1 MSNSSSEKDM
11 HLLIRSVALNMLINP
26 LVTFGVS
33 IVIARTLGPDGR
45 GSYGVLVA
53 ILAMFPILACLGLD
67 YATRFF
73 CANDAANS
81 ASLLKTMTLIG
92 TGLGAVSSCIVIL
105 LGQSLSRADFVFG
118 QLGTFGLCVLAITL
132 LLVMIC
138 RFWNFYLIGKE
149 RYGYGTWGVTGSIVV
164 QGSVLLLGWRLGAI
178 SLNFAALSL
187 AFQALFHFVLFPILS
202 WQDVRN
208 AVSSPLLSIG
218 RLREMLRFG
227 SWMYV
232 GGTLGLANTHL
243 IIFLLSGLAGLTET
257 GLYAVVVGPA
267 NLLLLF
273 GAPLGTVV
281 ATRATKRIG
290 DKHFSIQVAAGL
302 RVIFCMTT
310 GAGLLGLIVA
320 PFLIPMIFGE
330 EFGGAVGPFCW
341 LLPGLVGM
349 SLKRV
354 MVQFLSGIGKPRW
367 STAISATNAV
377 TGIAIALIL
386 IPEFGATG
394 AAIAVTAAHILS
406 ALLALRA
413 FWHFA
418 QLRSSELF
426 VPHVSDWHSVA
437 RVLGLTNTVSAR
449 SQ

>member
-1 MSNSSSEKDM
+1 MSNSSPEKDM

-26 LVTFGVS
+26 LVTFGIS
-33 IVIARTLGPDGR
+33 IIIARTLGPDGR

-53 ILAMFPILACLGLD
+53 ILTMFPILACLGLE

-92 TGLGAVSSCIVIL
+92 TGLGAVLSCVVIF
-105 LGQSLSRADFVFG
+105 LGQSLSRANFVFD
-118 QLGTFGLCVLAITL
+118 QLGAFGLWALAITL

-138 RFWNFYLIGKE
+138 RFWNFYLTGKE
-149 RYGYGTWGVTGSIVV
+149 RYGYGTWGVTGSILL
-164 QGSVLLLGWRLGAI
+164 QGSVLLLGWQLGAI

-187 AFQALFHFVLFPILS
+187 ALQALFHFVLFPVLS
-202 WQDVRN
+202 WQDVRT
-208 AVSSPLLSIG
+208 AVSSPLLSTG

-257 GLYAVVVGPA
+257 GLYAAVVGPA

-273 GAPLGTVV
+273 SAPLGTVL

-310 GAGLLGLIVA
+310 VAALFGLIVA
-320 PFLIPMIFGE
+320 PYLIPMIFGE

-354 MVQFLSGIGKPRW
+354 IVQFLSGIGKPRW
-367 STAISATNAV
+367 STAISATNAFA
-377 TGIAIALIL
+377 GIAIAFIL
-386 IPEFGATG
+386 IPRFGANG
-394 AAIAVTAAHILS
+394 AAVAITIAHILS
-406 ALLALRA
+406 TLLSLRA
-413 FWHFA
+413 FWRFA
-418 QLRSSELF
+418 QLGASELF
-426 VPHVSDWHSVA
+426 VPRASDWRPLA
-437 RVLGLTNTVSAR
+437 RVLGLNNTASAR
-449 SQ
+449 